1 MTVRSEVRSP
11 RNATIA
17 FALVAVAVGTVMA
30 GCGGTSRSTTSTSA
44 SSPVATVTSDP
55 SPQAAPSPAGK
66 PAAPSAP
73 SESAAQATRHGA
85 SGFRVQGGE
94 NSVPNFGKEAHA
106 SEKQRAVATLEA
118 FMKARA
124 KGEWATVC
132 DDLSRA
138 TRHPLEVIAMHSNGK
153 LPGCGPVL
161 AELLKQQGAAAE
173 QRTDTLTNG
182 VAALR
187 IDGVSAFALYYG
199 PGADKY
205 VMPMQNEAG
214 TWKMTQLAPLRYPL
228 GTSAVSP

>member
-1 MTVRSEVRSP
+1 MTAKSKVRSTKH
-11 RNATIA
+11 AAIT
-17 FALVAVAVGTVMA
+17 FAIVVVAAGTVLA
-30 GCGGTSRSTTSTSA
+30 GCGGSGGRSTSTSA
-44 SSPVATVTSDP
+44 RPPVATVTSDP
-55 SPQAAPSPAGK
+55 SPKAAPSPAGK

-106 SEKQRAVATLEA
+106 SEKQRAVTTLAA

-124 KGEWATVC
+124 KGEWSTVC

-138 TRHPLEVIAMHSNGK
+138 TRRPLEVIAMHSKGK

-161 AELLKQQGAAAE
+161 AQLSKQQGSAAE
-173 QRTDTLTNG
+173 RSDTLTNG

-187 IDGVSAFALYYG
+187 IDGVTAFALYYG
-199 PGADKY
+199 PGTNKY

-214 TWKMTQLAPLRYPL
+214 TWKMTQLAPLHYPL
-228 GTSAVSP
+228 GTSAVTP